1 MQHMMVTNNCKK
13 TTAQIG
19 AHLCASQAHESVRAR
34 RAHACLARFA
44 LTRGLVGFFEQE

>member
-19 AHLCASQAHESVRAR
+19 AHLCASQALNNYAETGQTDSR
-34 RAHACLARFA
+34 REHF
-44 LTRGLVGFFEQE
+44 VGHGGQR